1 MRIDL
6 TNAGASAISS
16 EPTAEQL
23 KARQAAAGS
32 VSAEHEDRTTL
43 SVHTQPVGSLVSQA
57 MQTPEIRQEKVESL
71 KAAVSSGKYH
81 LDPAEIAQSMIDEH
95 A

>member
-6 TNAGASAISS
+6 TNAAASHISS
-16 EPTAEQL
+16 ESTAEQL
-23 KARQAAAGS
+23 KARQTAGTPA
-32 VSAEHEDRTTL
+32 AEHEDRTTF
-43 SVHTQPVGSLVSQA
+43 SAHTQPVTSLVNLA
-57 MQTPEIRQEKVESL
+57 MNSPEVRQEKVDSL
-71 KAAVSSGKYH
+71 KAAVSSGKYQ